1 VLVCMFLLIFLTK
14 YRLYRWFASESA
26 HIKPSGA
33 GSRCSEAMPQ
43 SAEHISE
50 IAGKSCCGCAI
61 GHGVLCRADAVAAN
75 WTFLTD
81 TPGFE
86 LVIKLEVCAESLLP
100 SASAG
105 SVSISC
111 HRRDDPVDPELLKE
125 DSVSLNVGRNGGEE

>member
-1 VLVCMFLLIFLTK
+1 
-14 YRLYRWFASESA
+14 
-26 HIKPSGA
+26 
-33 GSRCSEAMPQ
+33 MPQ

-86 LVIKLEVCAESLLP
+86 PITKLEVCAEESLLS

-111 HRRDDPVDPELLKE
+111 HRHDDPVDPELLKE
-125 DSVSLNVGRNGGEE
+125 DNVSLNAGRNGGEEE